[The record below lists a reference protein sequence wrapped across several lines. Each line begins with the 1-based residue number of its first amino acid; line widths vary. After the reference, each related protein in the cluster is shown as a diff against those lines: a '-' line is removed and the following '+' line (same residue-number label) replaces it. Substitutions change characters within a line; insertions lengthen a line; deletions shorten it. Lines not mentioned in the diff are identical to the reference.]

1 MATSHPFP
9 TLWPA
14 KDGAAVLIQLLPSK
28 DEIFL
33 YLDAF
38 QQRAQSCSFP
48 HVPEECTKKEV
59 ERFLA
64 NVEHNALVHPDM
76 LALLFT
82 TLAQGLQSGVYDRGG
97 GQWVAG
103 AMDEDSKKGDVYSK
117 TDMLLPLMN
126 TDSTSRRCNA
136 SSANSIVYEQTFTTR
151 HSNTNHDLS
160 VFNQQRQIP
169 RCMGVIWRN
178 N

>member
-1 MATSHPFP
+1 MPRGTDIFAFQMATSHPFP

-14 KDGAAVLIQLLPSK
+14 KDGAGVLIQLLPSK

-117 TDMLLPLMN
+117 ANVLIVWK
-126 TDSTSRRCNA
+126 NA
-136 SSANSIVYEQTFTTR
+136 NL
-151 HSNTNHDLS
+151 D
-160 VFNQQRQIP
+160 
-169 RCMGVIWRN
+169 
-178 N
+178 